1 LKVVEKRNTTT
12 MITKQTPILILILK
26 LRQSLMEVDMN
37 IMIMIMITERVLI
50 QEPRPIL
57 TSLSIMRKKK
67 TMRTTTTM
75 DMRKTLLRTLPALQS
90 LVDALVDSEAPL
102 VKKEE
107 VSPVE
112 DLIDQASELVATPM
126 KMITQVVRTE
136 ALIQEEQ

>member
-1 LKVVEKRNTTT
+1 
-12 MITKQTPILILILK
+12 
-26 LRQSLMEVDMN
+26 
-37 IMIMIMITERVLI
+37 MIMIMITERVLI

-75 DMRKTLLRTLPALQS
+75 DMRKTVLRTLPALQS

-112 DLIDQASELVATPM
+112 DLTDQASELVVTPM